1 MARQTRSVRTQV
13 VAGFATLIVAFG
25 AVAGWSLY
33 RQQRTVRSLRLA
45 NEGYLQLR
53 EELGD
58 LRGNQGQLAMV
69 LDRLVDERS
78 RVGSRAFIEGTR
90 RSRRGKLAAAQA
102 VVRRSLTLA
111 VSADDRRLLEGAART
126 LAVVDR
132 VWADDEPVFDDLLRA
147 LNRSDVARATVAT
160 EALLRREGRSEDY
173 SEKLLRG
180 LNRDILGRVRA
191 LSDTAGRQQ
200 TEALRLTVIATVV
213 ACLLGVLTTLRAR
226 RALDPLARLR
236 DRAQAVARGEL
247 SPVQVPAA
255 EDEIGEL
262 AQEFERMVGAMGARD
277 VALRE
282 ANEKRLQAE
291 RLAAVGRMAAHV
303 THEVRNPLSSMALNA
318 EMLGDELDALGEP
331 GSESR
336 RLVRSIQREID
347 RLTRLTEEY
356 LRVARLPTPRLQR
369 EDLGA
374 LVEET
379 LLFVAQE
386 MSVAGV
392 GLGKVL
398 EEGVPA
404 VQADESQLR
413 QAMLNLLRNAR
424 EAMELAG
431 VAAPRVVVR
440 VTARAE
446 GGVAGAAV
454 CVSDSGPGLSD
465 EARAH
470 LFELFFTTKAR
481 GSGLGLSLSRE
492 IAIAHGGS
500 LHAERAAEADGGGAR
515 FVLWLPAAT
524 GEGIPEG
531 ASDAEGR

>member
-1 MARQTRSVRTQV
+1 MARRTRSVRTQV

-33 RQQRTVRSLRLA
+33 RQQRTVRSLRVA
-45 NEGYLQLR
+45 NEVYLQLTSM
-53 EELGD
+53 LGED
-58 LRGNQGQLAMV
+58 RGNQSQLATV
-69 LDRLVDERS
+69 LDRLVDERD
-78 RVGSRAFIEGTR
+78 RVGSQAFIAGTR
-90 RSRRGKLAAAQA
+90 RSRRGRLAHAQ
-102 VVRRSLTLA
+102 SLVQRGLRLA
-111 VSADDRRLLEGAART
+111 LDTDDRRLLEETARSLLLIDRLWSQDEPLFDGLLRT
-126 LAVVDR
+126 LTG
-132 VWADDEPVFDDLLRA
+132 ADLARARQEERELLSREDQSKESLSRMIRA
-147 LNRSDVARATVAT
+147 LQARV
-160 EALLRREGRSEDY
+160 
-173 SEKLLRG
+173 K
-180 LNRDILGRVRA
+180 A
-191 LSDTAGRQQ
+191 LSDGAERQQ
-200 TEALRLTVIATVV
+200 AETLRLTVTATAV

-247 SPVQVPAA
+247 GTVQVPAA

-262 AQEFERMVGAMGARD
+262 AVEFERMVGAMGLRD

-318 EMLGDELDALGEP
+318 EMLGDELDAMGEP

-347 RLTRLTEEY
+347 RLSRLTEEY

-369 EDLGA
+369 EDLA
-374 LVEET
+374 TLVEET
-379 LLFVAQE
+379 LQFVTQE

-404 VQADESQLR
+404 VRADESQLR

-431 VAAPRVVVR
+431 VSAPRVVVR

-446 GGVAGAAV
+446 AGVPGAAV

-481 GSGLGLSLSRE
+481 GSGLGLSLTRE

-500 LHAERAAEADGGGAR
+500 LHAERAAAADGGGAR
-515 FVLWLPAAT
+515 FVLWLPAAADD
-524 GEGIPEG
+524 GAHEG

>member
-1 MARQTRSVRTQV
+1 MARRTRSVRTQV
-13 VAGFATLIVAFG
+13 LAGFATLILAFG
-25 AVAGWSLY
+25 AVAVWSLQ

-45 NEGYLQLR
+45 NEVYLPLTAA
-53 EELGD
+53 LGED
-58 LRGNQGQLAMV
+58 RGNQSQLATV
-69 LDRLVDERS
+69 LDRLVDEQN
-78 RVGSRAFIEGTR
+78 RVGSQTFIDVTR
-90 RSRRGKLAAAQA
+90 RSRRGRLAGARA
-102 VVRRSLTLA
+102 VVQRRLRLA
-111 VSADDRRLLEGAART
+111 LDRDDQRLLEETLRRLDVIDRLWAEDERLFDGLLRT
-126 LAVVDR
+126 LTS
-132 VWADDEPVFDDLLRA
+132 ADL
-147 LNRSDVARATVAT
+147 ARAQR
-160 EALLRREGRSEDY
+160 EERELIGRELQSKDALTSLIRS
-173 SEKLLRG
+173 LQA
-180 LNRDILGRVRA
+180 RVKA
-191 LSDTAGRQQ
+191 LSDGAERQQ
-200 TEALRLTVIATVV
+200 AETLRLTVIATAV

-236 DRAQAVARGEL
+236 DRAQAVGRGEL
-247 SPVQVPAA
+247 GTVPVPAA

-318 EMLGDELDALGEP
+318 EMLGDELDAMGEP

-374 LVEET
+374 LVDET
-379 LLFVAQE
+379 LLFVAAE
-386 MSVAGV
+386 MGAAGV
-392 GLGKVL
+392 ELTKVL
-398 EEGVPA
+398 EEGTPTVR
-404 VQADESQLR
+404 ADESQLR

-431 VAAPRVVVR
+431 VASPRVVVR
-440 VTARAE
+440 VMALAKD
-446 GGVAGAAV
+446 GVEGAAV
-454 CVSDSGPGLSD
+454 CVSDSGPGLSA
-465 EARAH
+465 EAEAH
-470 LFELFFTTKAR
+470 LFELFFTTKSR

-492 IAIAHGGS
+492 IAVAHGGS
-500 LHAERAAEADGGGAR
+500 LHAERAPASDGGGAR
-515 FVLWLPAAT
+515 FVLWLPASLDDGAT
-524 GEGIPEG
+524 EG
-531 ASDAEGR
+531 AIDAEGR

>member
-1 MARQTRSVRTQV
+1 MARRTRSVRTQV

-25 AVAGWSLY
+25 AVAGWSLQ

-45 NEGYLQLR
+45 NEVYLQLTVA
-53 EELGD
+53 LGED
-58 LRGNQGQLAMV
+58 RGNQVQLATV
-69 LDRLVDERS
+69 LDRLVDES
-78 RVGSRAFIEGTR
+78 NRVGSQAFITVIR
-90 RSRRGKLAAAQA
+90 RSRRGRLAEAQS
-102 VVRRSLTLA
+102 VVQRSLRLA
-111 VSADDRRLLEGAART
+111 LDRDDRRLLEDAARS
-126 LAVVDR
+126 LVVIDR
-132 VWADDEPVFDDLLRA
+132 LWAEDERLFD
-147 LNRSDVARATVAT
+147 
-160 EALLRREGRSEDY
+160 ALLRTLTSADLARARTERDELQAREQQGNDS
-173 SEKLLRG
+173 L
-180 LNRDILGRVRA
+180 IRVIRALQARVKA
-191 LSDTAGRQQ
+191 LSDGAERQQ
-200 TEALRLTVIATVV
+200 SETLRLTLIATAV

-247 SPVQVPAA
+247 GTVQVPAA

-318 EMLGDELDALGEP
+318 EMLGDELDAMGEP

-356 LRVARLPTPRLQR
+356 LRVARLPTPRLLR

-374 LVEET
+374 LVDET

-392 GLGKVL
+392 GLTKVI
-398 EEGVPA
+398 EEAAPTVR
-404 VQADESQLR
+404 ADESQVR
-413 QAMLNLLRNAR
+413 QALLNLLRNAR

-431 VAAPRVVVR
+431 VASPRVVVR
-440 VTARAE
+440 VTARTQD
-446 GGVAGAAV
+446 GVPGAAV
-454 CVSDSGPGLSD
+454 CVNDSGPGLSD
-465 EARAH
+465 EAQAH

-500 LHAERAAEADGGGAR
+500 LHAERATAADGGGAR
-515 FVLWLPAAT
+515 FVLWLPAVGDDGAT
-524 GEGIPEG
+524 EG

>member
-1 MARQTRSVRTQV
+1 MGRRTRSVRTQV

-25 AVAGWSLY
+25 AVAGWSLQ
-33 RQQRTVRSLRLA
+33 RQQRTVRSLRVA
-45 NEGYLQLR
+45 NEVYLQLTAA
-53 EELGD
+53 LGED
-58 LRGNQGQLAMV
+58 RGNQGQLATV
-69 LDRLVDERS
+69 LDRLVDERD
-78 RVGSRAFIEGTR
+78 RVGSQTFIAVTR
-90 RSRRGKLAAAQA
+90 RSRRGRLAGAQA
-102 VVRRSLTLA
+102 MVQRSLGLA
-111 VSADDRRLLEGAART
+111 LDADDRRLLEETARG
-126 LAVVDR
+126 LVLVDR
-132 VWADDEPVFDDLLRA
+132 LWADDEPLFDGLLRTLTSA
-147 LNRSDVARATVAT
+147 DLARA
-160 EALLRREGRSEDY
+160 RREEAELLARELRSKDQL
-173 SEKLLRG
+173 SRVIRALQA
-180 LNRDILGRVRA
+180 RVRA
-191 LSDTAGRQQ
+191 LSDGAERQQ
-200 TEALRLTVIATVV
+200 AQTLRLTLVATAV

-226 RALDPLARLR
+226 RVLDPLARLR

-247 SPVQVPAA
+247 GTVPVPAA

-374 LVEET
+374 LVDET
-379 LLFVAQE
+379 LRFVAQE
-386 MSVAGV
+386 MAVAGV
-392 GLGKVL
+392 AVTEAL
-398 EEGVPA
+398 EEGVPP
-404 VQADESQLR
+404 VRADESQLR
-413 QAMLNLLRNAR
+413 QALLNLLRNAR

-440 VTARAE
+440 VTARARD
-446 GGVAGAAV
+446 GAPGAAV

-465 EARAH
+465 EAQAH

-492 IAIAHGGS
+492 IALAHGGS
-500 LHAERAAEADGGGAR
+500 LHAERAPDCDGGGAR
-515 FVLWLPAAT
+515 FVLWLPASGDDGAV
-524 GEGIPEG
+524 EG

>member
-1 MARQTRSVRTQV
+1 MARRTRSVRTQV
-13 VAGFATLIVAFG
+13 VAGFATLIIAFG
-25 AVAGWSLY
+25 AVAGWSLQ

-45 NEGYLQLR
+45 NEVYLQLTAK
-53 EELGD
+53 LGD
-58 LRGNQGQLAMV
+58 ERGNQVQLVTV
-69 LDRLVDERS
+69 LDRLIDES
-78 RVGSRAFIEGTR
+78 NRVGSQTFISVTR
-90 RSRRGKLAAAQA
+90 RYRRGRLADAQA
-102 VVRRSLTLA
+102 GVQRSLRLA
-111 VSADDRRLLEGAART
+111 LDPDDRRLLEDTARS
-126 LAVVDR
+126 LMVIDR
-132 VWADDEPVFDDLLRA
+132 LWAEDERLFD
-147 LNRSDVARATVAT
+147 
-160 EALLRREGRSEDY
+160 ALLRTLSSADLARARDERDELQTREVQGNDS
-173 SEKLLRG
+173 LLRVIRA
-180 LNRDILGRVRA
+180 LQTRVKA
-191 LSDTAGRQQ
+191 LSDDAERQQ
-200 TEALRLTVIATVV
+200 NETLRLTLIATAV

-247 SPVQVPAA
+247 GTVQVPPA

-262 AQEFERMVGAMGARD
+262 AQEFERMVGAVGARD

-318 EMLGDELDALGEP
+318 EMLGDELDAMGEP
-331 GSESR
+331 GAESR

-369 EDLGA
+369 EHLPG
-374 LVEET
+374 LVDET

-392 GLGKVL
+392 ALTKALDEV
-398 EEGVPA
+398 VPP
-404 VQADESQLR
+404 VRADESQLR
-413 QAMLNLLRNAR
+413 QALLNLLRNAR

-440 VTARAE
+440 VTARAQD
-446 GGVAGAAV
+446 GVAGAAV

-465 EARAH
+465 EAQAH

-492 IAIAHGGS
+492 IAIAHGGT
-500 LHAERAAEADGGGAR
+500 LHAERASADEGGGAR
-515 FVLWLPAAT
+515 FVLWLPAA
-524 GEGIPEG
+524 GDDGSVEG
-531 ASDAEGR
+531 ADDAQGR

>member
-1 MARQTRSVRTQV
+1 MARRTRSVRTQV
-13 VAGFATLIVAFG
+13 VAGFATLIIAFG
-25 AVAGWSLY
+25 AVAGWSLQ
-33 RQQRTVRSLRLA
+33 RQQRTVRSLRVA
-45 NEGYLQLR
+45 NEVYLQLTAT
-53 EELGD
+53 LGED
-58 LRGNQGQLAMV
+58 RGNQGQLATV
-69 LDRLVDERS
+69 LDRLVDERD
-78 RVGSRAFIEGTR
+78 RVGSQFFIAVTR
-90 RSRRGKLAAAQA
+90 RSRRGRLAGAQS
-102 VVRRSLTLA
+102 VVQRSLAL
-111 VSADDRRLLEGAART
+111 VLDPDDRRLLEETARALVVIDRLWAEDEPLFDGLLRT
-126 LAVVDR
+126 LLG
-132 VWADDEPVFDDLLRA
+132 ADL
-147 LNRSDVARATVAT
+147 ARARREEIDLRDRELQSK
-160 EALLRREGRSEDY
+160 EALSRLI
-173 SEKLLRG
+173 KG
-180 LNRDILGRVRA
+180 LQSRVRA
-191 LSDTAGRQQ
+191 LSDGAERQQ
-200 TEALRLTVIATVV
+200 SQTLRLTLIATAV

-247 SPVQVPAA
+247 GTVQVPAA

-374 LVEET
+374 LVDET

-392 GLGKVL
+392 GLTKAI
-398 EEGVPA
+398 EAAVPT
-404 VQADESQLR
+404 VRADESQLR

-424 EAMELAG
+424 EAMDLAG
-431 VAAPRVVVR
+431 VASPRVVVR
-440 VTARAE
+440 VTARVQD
-446 GGVAGAAV
+446 GVAGAAV
-454 CVSDSGPGLSD
+454 CVSDCGPGLSE
-465 EARAH
+465 EAQAH

-500 LHAERAAEADGGGAR
+500 LYAERATGADGGGAR
-515 FVLWLPAAT
+515 FVLWLPAAGDDGT
-524 GEGIPEG
+524 MEG
-531 ASDAEGR
+531 ASDA

>member
-1 MARQTRSVRTQV
+1 MARRTRSVRTQV
-13 VAGFATLIVAFG
+13 VAGFATLIIAFG
-25 AVAGWSLY
+25 AVAGWSLQ
-33 RQQRTVRSLRLA
+33 RQQATVRSLRLA
-45 NEGYLQLR
+45 NEVYLQLTAA
-53 EELGD
+53 LGRD
-58 LRGNQGQLAMV
+58 HNNQDQLATV
-69 LDRLVDERS
+69 VERLADERD
-78 RVGSRAFIEGTR
+78 RVGSQAFIAGTR
-90 RSRRGKLAAAQA
+90 RLRRGRLADSQGL
-102 VVRRSLTLA
+102 VQRSLRLA
-111 VSADDRRLLEGAART
+111 LAPDDRRLLEETARSLVDIDRRWAEDEPLFDGLLRT
-126 LAVVDR
+126 LAGS
-132 VWADDEPVFDDLLRA
+132 DL
-147 LNRSDVARATVAT
+147 ARA
-160 EALLRREGRSEDY
+160 RREESE
-173 SEKLLRG
+173 LRDRE
-180 LNRDILGRVRA
+180 LVSKDALSRVIKALQSRVRA
-191 LSDTAGRQQ
+191 LSDSAERQQ
-200 TEALRLTVIATVV
+200 NETLRLTLIATVV

-247 SPVQVPAA
+247 GTVQVPPA

-262 AQEFERMVGAMGARD
+262 AQEFERMVGAVGARD

-318 EMLGDELDALGEP
+318 EMLGDELDAMGEP
-331 GSESR
+331 GAESR

-369 EDLGA
+369 EDLPG
-374 LVEET
+374 LVDET

-392 GLGKVL
+392 ALTKALDAAAPPVR
-398 EEGVPA
+398 
-404 VQADESQLR
+404 ADESQLR
-413 QAMLNLLRNAR
+413 QALLNLLRNAR

-431 VAAPRVVVR
+431 VASPRVVVR
-440 VTARAE
+440 VTARE
-446 GGVAGAAV
+446 QDGVAGAAV

-492 IAIAHGGS
+492 IAIAHGGT
-500 LHAERAAEADGGGAR
+500 LHAERASADEGGGAR
-515 FVLWLPAAT
+515 FVLWLPAA
-524 GEGIPEG
+524 GDDGPAEG
-531 ASDAEGR
+531 ADDAQGR

>member
-13 VAGFATLIVAFG
+13 VAGFATLILAFG
-25 AVAGWSLY
+25 AVAGWSLS
-33 RQQRTVRSLRLA
+33 RQQRSVRSLSLA

-53 EELGD
+53 EALGG
-58 LRGNQGQLAMV
+58 LLGNQGQLNTE
-69 LDRLVDERS
+69 LDRLPSTGD
-78 RVGSRAFIEGTR
+78 RVGSQSWISITR
-90 RSRRGKLAAAQA
+90 RSRRGMLAEALS
-102 VVRRSLTLA
+102 VVRRSLRLA
-111 VSADDRRLLEGAART
+111 VSPDDRRLLERATRT
-126 LAVVDR
+126 LTEVDR
-132 VWADDEPVFDDLLRA
+132 VWADDEPGFDDILRA
-147 LNRSDVARATVAT
+147 LDRGDVARAKDAT
-160 EALLRREGRSEDY
+160 NALLRREGY
-173 SEKLLRG
+173 SQSLLRG
-180 LNRDILGRVRA
+180 LNRDARSRVKA
-191 LSDTAGRQQ
+191 LTDAAERQQ
-200 TEALRLTVIATVV
+200 AETLRLTVIATVI

-226 RALDPLARLR
+226 RALDPLAKLR

-247 SPVQVPAA
+247 GTVQVPAA

-262 AQEFERMVGAMGARD
+262 AVEFERMVGAVGARD

-318 EMLGDELDALGEP
+318 EMLGDELDAMGEP

-379 LLFVAQE
+379 LQFVTQE

-392 GLGKVL
+392 GLGKAL

-404 VQADESQLR
+404 VRADESQLR

-431 VAAPRVVVR
+431 VASPRVVVR

-446 GGVAGAAV
+446 DGVAGAAV
-454 CVSDSGPGLSD
+454 CVNDSGPGLSE

-481 GSGLGLSLSRE
+481 GSGLGLSLTRE

-500 LHAERAAEADGGGAR
+500 LRAERAPEADGGGAS
-515 FVLWLPAAT
+515 FVLWLPAAPDD
-524 GEGIPEG
+524 GADDEG